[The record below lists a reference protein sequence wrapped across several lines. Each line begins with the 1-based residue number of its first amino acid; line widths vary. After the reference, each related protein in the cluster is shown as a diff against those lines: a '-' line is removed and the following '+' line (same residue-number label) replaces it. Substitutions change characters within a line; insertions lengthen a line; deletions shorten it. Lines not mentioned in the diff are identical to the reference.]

1 MKIAG
6 KLMKIV
12 KNPVKLFSTNHH
24 SKIISTIPDLKEF
37 MNQNKEITNN
47 HIDIN
52 NIPDTC
58 IYS

>member
-1 MKIAG
+1 MKIAR

-12 KNPVKLFSTNHH
+12 RNPVRLFGTNHH

-37 MNQNKEITNN
+37 MNQNKETDN
-47 HIDIN
+47 HLIDIN

-58 IYS
+58 IYY